1 MQKQKKKNKM
11 TLNRLA
17 FLTQKSFGE
26 LEINF
31 QQHIDGRIDELRGE
45 LKGDIR
51 ELKGE
56 MDELTE
62 EMRKSSD
69 KMLTAADQMAG
80 QFSLWKD
87 ENAIGA
93 SQISELRYQTDNH
106 EKRIKT
112 LEKEVVKIIK

>member
-11 TLNRLA
+11 TLDRLA

-31 QQHIDGRIDELRGE
+31 QQCTDELRRE

-112 LEKEVVKIIK
+112 LKKQIIKIIK

>member
-11 TLNRLA
+11 TLDRLA

-31 QQHIDGRIDELRGE
+31 QQCTDELR
-45 LKGDIR
+45 R